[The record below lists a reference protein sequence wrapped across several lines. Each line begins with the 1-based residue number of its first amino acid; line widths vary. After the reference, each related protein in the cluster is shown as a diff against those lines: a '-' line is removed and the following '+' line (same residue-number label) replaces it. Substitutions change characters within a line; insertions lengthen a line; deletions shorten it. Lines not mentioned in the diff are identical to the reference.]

1 MKKDSDYKLALPS
14 LNNLKLKSL
23 KVAIVGGTNGL
34 GRAIARVLASRGAHV
49 TVVGRTFRDA
59 DVENIEFIEADLSSI
74 KVAREVAERIPAE
87 ELDILLFTTGI
98 LSNRQK
104 QVTAEGIERDLAM
117 SFLNRVTIT
126 QILAPKM
133 KKREN
138 PLGFGPRIFVM
149 GFPGVG
155 ILGTAD
161 DLNQEKSYSFISAH
175 KNTIAGNEA
184 LVLAG
189 AEVF

>member
-1 MKKDSDYKLALPS
+1 MKKDSDYKLAPPS
-14 LNNLKLKSL
+14 LNNLNLKSF
-23 KVAIVGGTNGL
+23 KVATVGGTNGL

-104 QVTAEGIERDLAM
+104 QVTAESIERDLAV
-117 SFLNRVTIT
+117 SFLNRVAMT
-126 QILAPKM
+126 QILAK
-133 KKREN
+133 
-138 PLGFGPRIFVM
+138 
-149 GFPGVG
+149 
-155 ILGTAD
+155 
-161 DLNQEKSYSFISAH
+161 
-175 KNTIAGNEA
+175 
-184 LVLAG
+184 
-189 AEVF
+189 